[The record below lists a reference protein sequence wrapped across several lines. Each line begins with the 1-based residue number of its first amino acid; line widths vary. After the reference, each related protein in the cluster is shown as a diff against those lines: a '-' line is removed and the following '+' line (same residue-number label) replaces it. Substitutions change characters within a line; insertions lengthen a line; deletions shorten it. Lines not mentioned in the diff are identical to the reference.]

1 MTQQNEL
8 QMQSE
13 MFKYRATP
21 VPVDPNWI
29 ELVGSLVS
37 KRNKLRISQEA
48 LADKIGCANSLIGKW
63 ERYER
68 LPSGYMLLYWVQA
81 LECKIKVK

>member
-1 MTQQNEL
+1 MIQQNEL
-8 QMQSE
+8 QKQSE
-13 MFKYRATP
+13 MFTYRAKP
-21 VPVDPNWI
+21 VPVDPNWV
-29 ELVGSLVS
+29 ELVGSLGS

-68 LPSGYMLLYWVQA
+68 LPSGYMLLYWIQA
-81 LECKIKVK
+81 LECKLKVQ

>member
-1 MTQQNEL
+1 MIQQNEL
-8 QMQSE
+8 QKQSE
-13 MFKYRATP
+13 MFTYRAKP
-21 VPVDPNWI
+21 VPVDPNWV

-48 LADKIGCANSLIGKW
+48 LAHKIGCANSLIGKW

-68 LPSGYMLLYWVQA
+68 LPSGYMLLYWIQA
-81 LECKIKVK
+81 LECKLKVQ